1 MRYNRSASSKQES
14 KVTTSSSRPGIH
26 QPGGFDGG
34 RRCQSAHARPSA
46 QRSDHRI
53 KQVRSH
59 SQEPKPSSGVPIP
72 QNGRVSDPS
81 ESHVERTDLTRMYD
95 YATWNMY
102 ERIVNARRQR
112 LSWLDAH
119 QKTVGNSPIAADT
132 SVETAPKATVD
143 LHKVHSREDSSMT
156 SSTVDDVESDKSS
169 TTLSSA
175 SSSASSASG
184 SNIKRSVF
192 SLGASAIKAI
202 CQETQDKHL
211 ETENEEQDHFIF
223 EMDL

>member
-1 MRYNRSASSKQES
+1 MRYNRSVSSSKHNS

-34 RRCQSAHARPSA
+34 RRCQSAHARPS
-46 QRSDHRI
+46 QRSDHRL

-81 ESHVERTDLTRMYD
+81 EGQSVEKTDLTRMYD

-102 ERIVNARRQR
+102 ERIVNARRKR

-119 QKTVGNSPIAADT
+119 QQSVDNSPVADA
-132 SVETAPKATVD
+132 SVEGTTKAAMD
-143 LHKVHSREDSSMT
+143 LHKVHSREDSSLT
-156 SSTVDDVESDKSS
+156 STTVDDGESDKSS
-169 TTLSSA
+169 ATLSSA
-175 SSSASSASG
+175 SSSASSVSS
-184 SNIKRSVF
+184 SNMKRSVF
-192 SLGASAIKAI
+192 SLGAIKATI
-202 CQETQDKHL
+202 CQETQEKHS
-211 ETENEEQDHFIF
+211 EAENEEQDHFIF